1 MHTDTPHTPG
11 APSIATERHAIR
23 TAIRAIDSRW
33 RTNPS
38 DLAPGEA
45 RDRLLAPLLA
55 CATRVAGPG
64 AAGHM
69 HGVGMVAEAVAVAA
83 GWAPEAAADLWIHA
97 ALHDLGKLGVSPDI
111 LGKPGPL
118 TARERQS
125 VEHHPTIG
133 RRLLGGTTA
142 PLLQTAARVAGE
154 HHECWDGSGYP
165 RGLAGEAIH
174 QAARVIAIA
183 DVFDALTSTRPYRGP
198 LSEQAALRIM
208 EQGRGTRF
216 DEGLFDAF
224 LSVYFGGAPA
234 FGEAAA

>member
-38 DLAPGEA
+38 DLAPGDA

-55 CATRVAGPG
+55 CASRVAEPG

-69 HGVGMVAEAVAVAA
+69 HGVGIVAEAVALAA
-83 GWAPEAAADLWIHA
+83 GWAPEAAADLRIHA
-97 ALHDLGKLGVSPDI
+97 ALHDLGKLGISSDI

-133 RRLLGGTTA
+133 RRLLAGGTA

-154 HHECWDGSGYP
+154 HHECWDGNGYP
-165 RGLAGEAIH
+165 RGIAGEAIH
-174 QAARVIAIA
+174 PAARVIAIA
-183 DVFDALTSTRPYRGP
+183 DVFDALTSTRPYRRP
-198 LSEQAALRIM
+198 LSAQAALQIM
-208 EQGRGTRF
+208 ERGRGTQF
-216 DEGLFDAF
+216 DERLFDAF
-224 LSVYFGGAPA
+224 LSVCFAGGPA
-234 FGEAAA
+234 CARSA